1 MEYGLFEATQEI
13 LDALKKMDITALRK
27 TSNRCTNSLA
37 IEAKKGMLELA
48 IVSYSLA
55 KVLEKPHFW
64 KTEKWD
70 EFVSKTQKKLG
81 ECAYYAKEGMEE
93 EFGVCI
99 EGLEK
104 GLAEAEARDRRY
116 VKDVLFKARIKIGS
130 TLYAQGFSL
139 GNAAALVGV
148 SKRDIASYAGKT
160 MIFDRAGKTFG
171 IAERLKKARKLFGK

>member
-13 LDALKKMDITALRK
+13 LDALKRTDISSLRK
-27 TSNRCTNSLA
+27 TSNKCTKLLA

-48 IVSYSLA
+48 IVAYSLA
-55 KVLEKPHFW
+55 KVLEKPHLR

-70 EFVSKTQKKLG
+70 EFISKTQKKLK
-81 ECAYYAKEGMEE
+81 ECVYYAKEGREE
-93 EFGVCI
+93 AFERCI
-99 EGLEK
+99 EELEK
-104 GLAEAEARDRRY
+104 ELAETEARDKRY

-160 MIFDRAGKTFG
+160 MISDRAGKTIG
-171 IAERLKKARKLFGK
+171 IAERLRRARRLFGE